1 MSSAE
6 LQWAMSLPRH
16 GARIVHCLATRGT
29 HPALHGWERAA
40 EIPSLAH
47 RNRTSCRGEILK
59 SVFSRLFI
67 YIAMQVLCSESE
79 PRITPLSLFQH
90 QPVASA
96 MVSFHKTDSHKPEC
110 CV

>member
-1 MSSAE
+1 
-6 LQWAMSLPRH
+6 
-16 GARIVHCLATRGT
+16 
-29 HPALHGWERAA
+29 
-40 EIPSLAH
+40 
-47 RNRTSCRGEILK
+47 
-59 SVFSRLFI
+59 VFSRLFI